1 MNKKTEYRSW
11 HWLRGVTLDAG
22 ARPETLDAFDEVV
35 SRRRFMGQM
44 GRGSAAL
51 AVLGFG
57 AGTEAAMQ
65 GLFGR
70 GLIPVAW
77 SSAAAGGIA
86 DEQAR
91 AAMADSA
98 KEGLIVHNERPVNAE
113 TPAHLLGDTITP
125 INRHFI
131 RNNDLIPPQALQ
143 RDAQGWSLTID
154 GEVQRAITI
163 DLDEL
168 QTMRTVSLVLPIECG
183 GNGRAFFDPPARGN
197 QWKHGAIGCSKWT
210 GVPLRDVL
218 ERAGVKDNA
227 VYTAH
232 YGYEPIL
239 GDRPPFSRGLPIDKA
254 MEEHTIVAF
263 RMNDEAIPAV
273 HGFPVRLV
281 VPGWYGSCSHK
292 WLTRITL
299 RDVEHDGRGMTG
311 FSYRMPQYPVRPG
324 ELPPESDM
332 VVGGPWPVKSMI
344 TGPVADSEFA
354 RGATVPVRGHA
365 WAGESEVR
373 EVWISTDFGLNWEKA
388 EINSPLNRYAWV
400 QFEKDLSFPNRGY
413 YEIWARAVDSAGNT
427 QPIVQPWNPRGYEG
441 NLVHKVPVSIAA

>member
-1 MNKKTEYRSW
+1 MTKKTDNQSW
-11 HWLRGVTLDAG
+11 EWLRGVTRDAG
-22 ARPETLDAFDEVV
+22 ARPETLDALDEFA

-51 AVLGFG
+51 ALLGFG

-77 SSAAAGGIA
+77 SSEAAGEIEDA
-86 DEQAR
+86 QAR
-91 AAMADSA
+91 AAMEDAGKD
-98 KEGLIVHNERPVNAE
+98 GVMLYNERPVNGE
-113 TPAHLLGDTITP
+113 PPAHLLGDAVTP
-125 INRHFI
+125 TKRHFI

-154 GEVQRAITI
+154 GEVHREVTI
-163 DLDEL
+163 GLDEL
-168 QTMRTVSLVLPIECG
+168 KQMKTRSLVLPIECG
-183 GNGRAFFDPPARGN
+183 GNGRAFFDPPVRGN

-210 GVPLRDVL
+210 GVPLRDIL
-218 ERAGVKDNA
+218 EMAGVKDSA
-227 VYTAH
+227 IYTAH

-239 GDRPPFSRGLPIDKA
+239 GDRPPFSRGVPTDKA
-254 MEEHTIVAF
+254 MEEHTMVAF
-263 RMNDEAIPAV
+263 QMNDEDIPAV

-292 WLTRITL
+292 WLTKITM

-311 FSYRMPQYPVRPG
+311 YSYRIPKYPVRPG
-324 ELPPESDM
+324 ERPPEEDM
-332 VVGGPWPVKSMI
+332 VVGGPWPIKSMI
-344 TGPVADSEFA
+344 TGPQADSEFA
-354 RGATVPVRGHA
+354 RGDTVTVRGHA
-365 WAGESEVR
+365 WSGENQVS

-388 EINSPLNRYAWV
+388 EVSNPMNPHAWV
-400 QFEKDLSFPNRGY
+400 QFEKKLSFPNRGY
-413 YEIWARAVDSAGNT
+413 YEIWARAVDNEGNT

-441 NLVHKVPVSIAA
+441 NLVHKLPVTIAA